1 VNRIVPSE
9 SLDRLLDQLDELKR
23 RFGAQDRAR
32 TVKLLR
38 LLAKRQFRDAAAL
51 IRFHEILLFMRAY
64 PQSPSTLRLVERIL
78 DSFPERVERLREA
91 ELDLTLFE
99 EGEVSGIAGT
109 GLTANFSYTVA
120 RWLVRRHGAEVEID
134 WEGYED
140 EARLGETLPRFVPL
154 IEEDALVEA
163 NVPFRDWLRA
173 ARGRSGE
180 LPWLMRCFEQ
190 AALKDKEKAELYDSL
205 KLYIRWEPRSF
216 TVTRTGMKF
225 PVRKVYYHR
234 RPLLRR
240 SDISLRAE
248 LDAPPLPVKK
258 LSKQR
263 GEAIL
268 SKIRDTS
275 AIRYRE
281 LHGFTYGDPG
291 SVVHARVGRGV
302 EFFFNGV
309 GAEHRLPLRAYH
321 SAFMLKNGVPVG
333 YAEGLSLFERMEFG
347 FNLYYTF
354 RDGESAW
361 LYARMLQLFRQLLG
375 VTAVSVDPYQIGFEN
390 EEGIESGAFWFY
402 RKLGFRPT
410 RRETMKIVLAEERRL
425 AARTQYRTSPATLRR
440 ISVSHLLFELQ
451 PSPRQDW
458 DRFQIRNLGL
468 AVNRRMATQFD
479 SDAAKIRNKSTV
491 AVGRA
496 LGIETANWREAER
509 VAFENLALV
518 LALVPDLS
526 RWSEDEKSAV
536 ARLARAKGGAD
547 ESRYLRLLQK
557 HRKLR
562 DAIIRIGSESSL
574 KTKR

>member
-1 VNRIVPSE
+1 VPSE

-23 RFGAQDRAR
+23 RFGAPERAR
-32 TVKLLR
+32 IIKLLR
-38 LLAKRQFRDAAAL
+38 VLAKRHFRDADAL

-64 PQSPSTLRLVERIL
+64 PQSAGVLRLLERIL

-91 ELDLTLFE
+91 GLDLTPFE

-109 GLTANFSYTVA
+109 GLTANFSYNVA
-120 RWLVRRHGAEVEID
+120 RWLARRHSSEVEIN

-140 EARLGETLPRFVPL
+140 WARLGETLPRFVPL

-173 ARGRSGE
+173 ARRSRGGE

-190 AALKDKEKAELYDSL
+190 SALDDQEKAELYDSL

-216 TVTRTGMKF
+216 NVTRTGMKL
-225 PVRKVYYHR
+225 PVRKVYYHKG
-234 RPLLRR
+234 PLLRR

-248 LDAPPLPVKK
+248 LDAPPLPLKK
-258 LSKQR
+258 LSRRR
-263 GEAIL
+263 GAAIL

-275 AIRYRE
+275 ALRYRE

-291 SVVHARVGRGV
+291 SVLHARAGRGV

-361 LYARMLQLFRQLLG
+361 LYARMLRLFRQILG
-375 VTAVSVDPYQIGFEN
+375 VTTFSVDPYQIGFEN

-410 RRETMKIVLAEERRL
+410 RKESVKIVLGEERRL
-425 AARTQYRTSPATLRR
+425 AARAQYRTPSATLRR

-451 PSPRQDW
+451 PSPGKSW

-468 AVNRRMATQFD
+468 AVNRRMATGFD
-479 SDAAKIRNKSTV
+479 GDAAKIRNRSTDEV
-491 AVGRA
+491 ARA
-496 LGIETANWREAER
+496 LGIDTASWRESEQA
-509 VAFENLALV
+509 AFENLALV
-518 LALVPDLS
+518 FALIPDLA
-526 RWSEDEKSAV
+526 RWNEDEKEAL

-562 DAIIRIGSESSL
+562 DAIIKIGSESSL
-574 KTKR
+574 KSKR